1 MQRPVVPLLRPL
13 VSMDGLYN
21 DPRLP
26 TPNPEVIYRAVDGGA
41 VLLCMT
47 DEVYYGLNAV
57 GSYVWEHLPPVLGTI
72 DDLCTAMQTE
82 YPDVPE
88 QTIRTD
94 VRALLDDLLK
104 SGLVL
109 SPARMDVTNE
119 PLTAGESHQAAAPRL
134 G

>member
-1 MQRPVVPLLRPL
+1 
-13 VSMDGLYN
+13 MDGLYN
-21 DPRLP
+21 DLRLP

-72 DDLCTAMQTE
+72 DDLCTAMQTQ

-119 PLTAGESHQAAAPRL
+119 PLTAGESHQATAPRL

>member
-13 VSMDGLYN
+13 ISMDGLYN
-21 DPRLP
+21 DLRLP

-72 DDLCTAMQTE
+72 DDLCTAMRSEEHTSELQSRR
-82 YPDVPE
+82 DLVC
-88 QTIRTD
+88 R
-94 VRALLDDLLK
+94 LLLEK
-104 SGLVL
+104 KK
-109 SPARMDVTNE
+109 
-119 PLTAGESHQAAAPRL
+119 
-134 G
+134 